1 MARFSQRRLGIGT
14 PAAGLPWRCPGAFHR
29 RAFTLLEM
37 IMVMTMIA
45 ILVTSAA
52 LAISSMAKD
61 EILRQSA
68 QRLRVFAKTAQREA
82 FVERR
87 AHHLVMTSTNFY
99 LIPAEDPDDIK
110 LEYFLPEGVGY
121 RIRFRVD
128 PDWRQ
133 PAGDIWSFQPAGL
146 CEPLV
151 VQFNRADAWIELE
164 FDPLTGSVTRE
175 EFHLP

>member
-1 MARFSQRRLGIGT
+1 
-14 PAAGLPWRCPGAFHR
+14 
-29 RAFTLLEM
+29 M

-68 QRLRVFAKTAQREA
+68 QKLRVFAKTAQREA

-87 AHHLVMTSTNFY
+87 PHQLVMTSTNFF
-99 LIPAEDPDDIK
+99 LTPTEDPNDIK
-110 LEYFLPEGVGY
+110 LEYVIPAGVSY
-121 RIRFRVD
+121 QIRFRLD
-128 PDWRQ
+128 SDWRQ
-133 PAGDIWSFQPAGL
+133 PAGDVWSFQPAGL

>member
-1 MARFSQRRLGIGT
+1 
-14 PAAGLPWRCPGAFHR
+14 
-29 RAFTLLEM
+29 
-37 IMVMTMIA
+37 MTMVA
-45 ILVTSAA
+45 ILGTSAA
-52 LAISSMAKD
+52 LSISTLAKD

-82 FVERR
+82 FIERR
-87 AHHLVMTSTNFY
+87 PHRITLTETNFF
-99 LIPAEDPDDIK
+99 LAPADDPDDVK
-110 LEYFLPEGVGY
+110 LEYLLPPEVAC

-128 PDWRQ
+128 PDWRK

-151 VQFNRADAWIELE
+151 VQFTRADAWIELE
-164 FDPLTGSVTRE
+164 FDPLTGAVTRE

>member
-1 MARFSQRRLGIGT
+1 
-14 PAAGLPWRCPGAFHR
+14 
-29 RAFTLLEM
+29 M

-45 ILVTSAA
+45 ILATSAA
-52 LAISSMAKD
+52 LAISTLAKD
-61 EILRQSA
+61 EILRKSA

-87 AHHLVMTSTNFY
+87 AHQIVMTETNFF
-99 LIPAEDPDDIK
+99 LVPSEDPDDVK
-110 LEYFLPEGVGY
+110 LEYFLPAEVAY
-121 RIRFRVD
+121 RIRFRLD
-128 PDWRQ
+128 PDWRR
-133 PAGDIWSFQPAGL
+133 PAGDVWSFQPAGL

-151 VQFNRADAWIELE
+151 VQFTRADAWIELE